1 MLILLKIENSLAT
14 AANILYGG
22 HIVSWQP
29 KTQPQPLLLV
39 SKLVKY
45 QKGKA
50 FRGGVR
56 ISWPWFDIYPRQHQ
70 SWDMVRPASPS
81 PDRLAE

>member
-22 HIVSWQP
+22 HVVSWQP

-45 QKGKA
+45 QEGKA
-50 FRGGVR
+50 FRGGVL
-56 ISWPWFDIYPRQHQ
+56 ISWPWFNTYPRQYH
-70 SWDMVRPASPS
+70 SWDMVRSASPS
-81 PDRLAE
+81 PTS